1 MISKNLKTNNRIT
14 IELMFE
20 TEIYQYMKKHG
31 LEAFTPKAVL
41 FDMDGVL
48 YDSMPN
54 HAKSWHESM
63 AKFGLDMAQEEA
75 YTYEGMRGVETIKLL
90 AKRQWGRDLSDD
102 EAAKMYE
109 KKSEAF
115 RACPKAEKMVGVEE
129 LMRKIKSDGL
139 KIVVVT
145 GSGQKSLLKR
155 LEEEFAGLV
164 SGDLT
169 VTSFDVK
176 HGKPDPEPYLRGL
189 EKVGIKPCEGIVVE
203 NAPLGVRAAVAAG
216 IFTIAVN
223 TGPLPDE
230 ALTSEGANLV
240 FAKMTDLRDAWE
252 VLLSEARK
260 I

>member
-63 AKFGLDMAQEEA
+63 AKFGLDMAPEEA

-90 AKRQWGRDLSDD
+90 AKRQWGRDLTDD

-115 RACPKAEKMVGVEE
+115 RACP
-129 LMRKIKSDGL
+129 RP
-139 KIVVVT
+139 
-145 GSGQKSLLKR
+145 R
-155 LEEEFAGLV
+155 
-164 SGDLT
+164 
-169 VTSFDVK
+169 
-176 HGKPDPEPYLRGL
+176 R
-189 EKVGIKPCEGIVVE
+189 
-203 NAPLGVRAAVAAG
+203 
-216 IFTIAVN
+216 
-223 TGPLPDE
+223 
-230 ALTSEGANLV
+230 
-240 FAKMTDLRDAWE
+240 W
-252 VLLSEARK
+252 
-260 I
+260 

>member
-1 MISKNLKTNNRIT
+1 MISKTLKTNNRIT

-20 TEIYQYMKKHG
+20 TEINQYMKKHG

-115 RACPKAEKMVGVEE
+115 RACPKAEKMADDTEVEHVE
-129 LMRKIKSDGL
+129 
-139 KIVVVT
+139 
-145 GSGQKSLLKR
+145 
-155 LEEEFAGLV
+155 
-164 SGDLT
+164 
-169 VTSFDVK
+169 
-176 HGKPDPEPYLRGL
+176 LRGGIGLALLRLRIGRNLKCDERVIENL
-189 EKVGIKPCEGIVVE
+189 EP
-203 NAPLGVRAAVAAG
+203 
-216 IFTIAVN
+216 
-223 TGPLPDE
+223 
-230 ALTSEGANLV
+230 
-240 FAKMTDLRDAWE
+240 TDD
-252 VLLSEARK
+252 S
-260 I
+260 